1 MGKWFHNDFE
11 AGQTDK
17 YKVKAKDVG
26 ELLMITLKNSG
37 SGFYSDWFVN
47 RVRIKDEAK
56 NVTYDFPCN
65 RWVQSEAT
73 FFEGKA
79 KLPTDEQHPAVKS
92 RREAELKERKAL
104 YEWGHDDVYSDLPG
118 YVKASGVN
126 NLPRDVQFTEEAAYD
141 LHRARR
147 KALINLGLV
156 KLFNLFDQWDD
167 FDDYRKVL
175 WGITPI

>member
-1 MGKWFHNDFE
+1 MSLGKWFHNDFE

-47 RVRIKDEAK
+47 RVTIKDEAK

-73 FFEGKA
+73 FFEGKGKMA
-79 KLPTDEQHPAVKS
+79 LHCENICLEKS
-92 RREAELKERKAL
+92 
-104 YEWGHDDVYSDLPG
+104 D
-118 YVKASGVN
+118 
-126 NLPRDVQFTEEAAYD
+126 
-141 LHRARR
+141 
-147 KALINLGLV
+147 
-156 KLFNLFDQWDD
+156 
-167 FDDYRKVL
+167 
-175 WGITPI
+175 